1 MPVVSNGVMVTYA
14 EHLKNILNHILDSYQ
29 ILNEI
34 EDKPGDLSKIE
45 KEMLKINGFIKVVS
59 NKIDV
64 DKIPTSDFETLKI
77 KFSGYLENYSFEK
90 EIKTMAS
97 LYSNDMSRVKNMRLK
112 ILEALKNK
120 HMMDDT
126 RDLTDNLWLTKK
138 SVFCVGVLIIG

>member
-34 EDKPGDLSKIE
+34 EDKPGDLAKIE

-126 RDLTDNLWLTKK
+126 RDLIDNL
-138 SVFCVGVLIIG
+138 

>member
-1 MPVVSNGVMVTYA
+1 MHVISKGVMVTYV

-29 ILNEI
+29 ILDQI
-34 EDKPGDLSKIE
+34 EDKPGDLSNIE
-45 KEMLKINGFIKVVS
+45 KEMLKINGFIRVVS

-64 DKIPTSDFETLKI
+64 DKIPMSDFETLKI
-77 KFSGYLENYSFEK
+77 KFSRYLENYSFET
-90 EIKTMAS
+90 EIKTMAG

-126 RDLTDNLWLTKK
+126 KELVDNL
-138 SVFCVGVLIIG
+138 